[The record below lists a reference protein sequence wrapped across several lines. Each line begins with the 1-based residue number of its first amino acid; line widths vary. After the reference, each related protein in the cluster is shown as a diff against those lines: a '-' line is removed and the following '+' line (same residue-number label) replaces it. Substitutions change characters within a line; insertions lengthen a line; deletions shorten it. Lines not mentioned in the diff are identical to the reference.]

1 MITFGGGNNSTAI
14 EDTGEV
20 RSICESICSD
30 GSSATV
36 QPGGSNQRPR
46 MDIACVLD
54 ITQTL
59 NLAHRKRALEEVRLA
74 SDLVNANLHH
84 IPFEKLDF
92 GETNVLDTFYNADV
106 ALVDLSL
113 QVQQSSLLYHLGVRE
128 SFDMKENVL
137 LYNDVDADST
147 LRLKVIFFFPAGYLK
162 YNKHIVFKC
171 SLNIGK
177 FVLFSEEVVQSV
189 CYYLNVL

>member
-1 MITFGGGNNSTAI
+1 MNCYFV
-14 EDTGEV
+14 GEV

-84 IPFEKLDF
+84 IPVSFYLILVPKL
-92 GETNVLDTFYNADV
+92 TY
-106 ALVDLSL
+106 
-113 QVQQSSLLYHLGVRE
+113 
-128 SFDMKENVL
+128 
-137 LYNDVDADST
+137 
-147 LRLKVIFFFPAGYLK
+147 I
-162 YNKHIVFKC
+162 
-171 SLNIGK
+171 
-177 FVLFSEEVVQSV
+177 
-189 CYYLNVL
+189 

>member
-1 MITFGGGNNSTAI
+1 MNCYFV
-14 EDTGEV
+14 GEV

-74 SDLVNANLHH
+74 SELVNANLHH
-84 IPFEKLDF
+84 IPVSFYLILVPKL
-92 GETNVLDTFYNADV
+92 TY
-106 ALVDLSL
+106 
-113 QVQQSSLLYHLGVRE
+113 
-128 SFDMKENVL
+128 
-137 LYNDVDADST
+137 
-147 LRLKVIFFFPAGYLK
+147 I
-162 YNKHIVFKC
+162 
-171 SLNIGK
+171 
-177 FVLFSEEVVQSV
+177 
-189 CYYLNVL
+189 